1 VYITPSTPP
10 PKGGHHGS
18 LHTTVMKLTLELELW
33 VHFETDKAFL
43 VSEDNENDNG
53 VWLPKSQIDWVE
65 DAQQRRKGYRTTFY
79 VPMWLC
85 EKKGLV

>member
-1 VYITPSTPP
+1 MGAYTY
-10 PKGGHHGS
+10 GDEAD
-18 LHTTVMKLTLELELW
+18 MELELW

-85 EKKGLV
+85 EKKGFGP

>member
-1 VYITPSTPP
+1 
-10 PKGGHHGS
+10 
-18 LHTTVMKLTLELELW
+18 MKLNW
-33 VHFETDKAFL
+33 NWNCGCIFETDKAFL

-85 EKKGLV
+85 EKKGFGP